1 MKFRFLNDLFQYF
14 ERNSFFL
21 FYLLCRYR
29 FSHWT
34 GNDIRKYQES
44 RIRNRVR
51 FAFIKSEFYR
61 SHYAGFDTSDI
72 WNLPV
77 TNKQLMMENLSSFN
91 TLRLEKQEIMDFC
104 VNAERT
110 RDFSKRLRGV
120 NVGLSSGTSG
130 NKGVEIT
137 TPREENL
144 LRAAFFARF
153 SFPKKEK
160 INLAFILR
168 VTSPAFSLNRFGHR
182 LTYIGQLDSLENIVK
197 KLNRLQPNIISAPP
211 SMLKILARE
220 SEKGRLKARPL
231 KVVSYAE
238 VLYPDVKDYLIK
250 VFECEVHEIYK
261 CSEGAIA
268 ITCSYGKLHVN
279 EDIVA
284 IQPLDID
291 GAPAAPG
298 EPCHKLII
306 TDLHKSALP
315 IIRYELNDVITL
327 SNEKCSCGSCFKVI
341 EKIQGRADDLL
352 WGIRKSDR
360 SRHFIYQDYI
370 SRTII
375 CVSNDIEEFQAIQK
389 TIDRLELRIRLKPLA
404 DKEEIRQKLVNSI
417 RKVFADYGCIEPEV
431 EVIFGE
437 PLPNINSGKLSRV
450 ICEIKDL

>member
-1 MKFRFLNDLFQYF
+1 MKFRLFNELFRYL

-29 FSHWT
+29 FRHWT
-34 GNDIRKYQES
+34 GDDIRRYQES
-44 RIRNRVR
+44 RIRDRVR
-51 FAFIKSEFYR
+51 FVMRKSEFYR
-61 SHYAGFDTSDI
+61 SHYAGCDTSDI

-77 TNKQLMMENLSSFN
+77 TNKKLLMENLGTFN
-91 TLRLEKQEIMDFC
+91 TLGLEKQEIMDFC
-104 VNAERT
+104 VNAEKT

-137 TPREENL
+137 SPKEENL

-182 LTYIGQLDSLENIVK
+182 LTYIGQLDSMENIVK
-197 KLNRLQPNIISAPP
+197 KLGGLQPNIISAPP

-220 SEKGRLKARPL
+220 AEEGRLSVNPL
-231 KVVSYAE
+231 KIVSYAE
-238 VLYPDVKDYLIK
+238 VLYPDVKDYLQK
-250 VFECEVHEIYK
+250 VFGCEVHEIYK

-268 ITCSYGKLHVN
+268 ITCAYGKLHVN

-284 IQPLDID
+284 IQSLNAKGSPVT
-291 GAPAAPG
+291 PG

-306 TDLHKSALP
+306 TDLHKSSLP

-327 SNEKCSCGSCFKVI
+327 SNEKCRCGSSFRVI
-341 EKIQGRADDLL
+341 EKIEGRADDLL

-375 CVSNDIEEFQAIQK
+375 CVSNDIEEFQVIQK
-389 TIDRLELRIRLKPLA
+389 DFDRLILRIKLKSLA
-404 DKEEIRQKLVNSI
+404 DRELIKQPLVDSI
-417 RKVFADYGCIEPEV
+417 RKVFADYGCIEPEIDL
-431 EVIFGE
+431 IFGE

-450 ICEIKDL
+450 ICEIREI